1 MSRVLILNMPF
12 ANLRWPN
19 LGPGLLK
26 AALAQ
31 RGIACDLAYLNF
43 DFAERIGLERYTW
56 IADCFAFVLGGERLF
71 AKGYFR
77 GQLPSDEDYFR
88 EVLLTTDPGLS
99 AADVQDYQSAE
110 EHVEPFL
117 DASIRSIDWPRYSI
131 VGFAVSFQPTMPSV
145 CLARRIKQIR
155 PEVKIVFGGA
165 ACEGPM
171 GVELL
176 RQFPVLDYVFLGE
189 ADLTFPPVVKDI
201 LAGRPVRSLP
211 GVVGRDSLCRGT
223 AARGSQSP
231 GVATPGVSELPDNRL
246 PKSPRLRKSSE
257 SEARPP
263 VAALCDPETFTV
275 RDLDALPY
283 PDFDDYFARLRAS
296 PLAAQ
301 IDPLLFFETSRGCW
315 WGEKHHCK
323 FCGLNG
329 STLAFRSK
337 SPKRAIEELRHLVD
351 RYDVHRACSS
361 DNILD
366 HRYFET
372 LLPMLREARLC
383 GAGCQPAPTPVDL
396 AFVYEMKTN
405 LTRRQ
410 VDSLLE
416 AGPGAAQLG
425 IETFA
430 TPVLKL
436 AGKGASALQNLQ
448 TLKWFS
454 EAGIEVK
461 WNLLYGFPG
470 EDPADYATLA
480 ELLPWLYHLAP
491 PLAVGRVRL
500 DRFSPYFEDPDRY
513 GIANPRPNRAFRYV
527 YPFPDESLAELAY
540 YYEYDYAD
548 GRNPLDYAAPAL
560 AAAETWRELSGTVT
574 LRYWDRPDGVLIIT
588 DTRACASAFQHR
600 LTGLERQIYLFCDTG
615 RPLKDIVKLAA
626 DDSARDPAGTR
637 PDEPAL
643 RRILDQWLAER
654 LMFFLDGRYLSL
666 AIRAP
671 ADHEV

>member
-1 MSRVLILNMPF
+1 MSRVLIVNMPF
-12 ANLRWPN
+12 SNLRWPN
-19 LGPGLLK
+19 LGPSLLK
-26 AALAQ
+26 AALAR
-31 RGIACDLAYLNF
+31 RGIGCDMAYLNF
-43 DFAERIGLERYTW
+43 DFAERIGLDRYTW

-71 AKGYFR
+71 AKGYFP
-77 GQLPSDEDYFR
+77 GQLPGDEDYLR
-88 EVLLTTDPGLS
+88 DVLLTADPGLF
-99 AADVQDYQSAE
+99 AADLEDYQSIE
-110 EHVEPFL
+110 RHVESYL
-117 DASIRSIDWPRYSI
+117 DDCLRSTDWSRYAI
-131 VGFAVSFQPTMPSV
+131 VGFPVSFQQTMPSI
-145 CLARRIKQIR
+145 CLARRIKEIR
-155 PEVKIVFGGA
+155 PDVKIIFGGA

-171 GVELL
+171 GVELA
-176 RQFPVLDYVFLGE
+176 RQFPVIDYVFLGE
-189 ADLTFPPVVKDI
+189 ADLTFPRVVEDV
-201 LAGRPVRSLP
+201 LAGRPVRMAP
-211 GVVGRDSLCRGT
+211 GVVGRLGGMSSRSVDMSADEHGD
-223 AARGSQSP
+223 ANDAMP
-231 GVATPGVSELPDNRL
+231 PDR
-246 PKSPRLRKSSE
+246 E
-257 SEARPP
+257 AEARPP
-263 VAALCDPETFTV
+263 VAALCDPKTFMV

-283 PDFDDYFARLRAS
+283 PDFDDYFARLKAS
-296 PLAAQ
+296 PLAAE

-329 STLAFRSK
+329 STLVYRSK
-337 SPKRAIEELRHLVD
+337 GPKRAIDELRYLVD
-351 RYDVHRACSS
+351 RYGVHRACSS

-372 LLPMLREARLC
+372 LLPMLRENRL
-383 GAGCQPAPTPVDL
+383 DL

-410 VDSLLE
+410 VDSLLD
-416 AGPGAAQLG
+416 AGLGAAQLG

-436 AGKGASALQNLQ
+436 AGKGANALQNLQ

-480 ELLPWLYHLAP
+480 ELLPSLYHLAP

-500 DRFSPYFEDPDRY
+500 DRFSPYFEEPARY
-513 GIANPRPNRAFRYV
+513 GIVNPRPNRAFRYV
-527 YPFPDESLAELAY
+527 YPFSDESLAELAY

-548 GRNPLDYAAPAL
+548 GRDPLDYAAPAL
-560 AAAETWRELSGTVT
+560 AAAETWRELNGTVT

-588 DTRACASAFQHR
+588 DTRPCAAAFQHR
-600 LTGLERQIYLFCDTG
+600 LTGLERQIHLFCDTG
-615 RPLKDIVKLAA
+615 RPLKDIRKLAA
-626 DDSARDPAGTR
+626 KDSARNPADAR

-654 LMFFLDGRYLSL
+654 LLVFLDGRYLSL
-666 AIRAP
+666 AMRAP
-671 ADHEV
+671 ANGEV

>member
-12 ANLRWPN
+12 SNLRWPN
-19 LGPGLLK
+19 LGPSLLK

-31 RGIACDLAYLNF
+31 RGIGCDLAYLSF
-43 DFAERIGLERYTW
+43 DFAERIGLDRYTW

-71 AKGYFR
+71 AKDYFR
-77 GQLPSDEDYFR
+77 GQIPSDEDYLR
-88 EVLLTTDPGLS
+88 DVLLPTDPGLS
-99 AADVQDYQSAE
+99 AEDQRDYQSAE

-117 DASIRSIDWPRYSI
+117 DAAMRSIDWLPYAV
-131 VGFAVSFQPTMPSV
+131 VGFAVSFQQTMPSI
-145 CLARRIKQIR
+145 CLARRIKEVR
-155 PEVKIVFGGA
+155 PDVKIVFGGA

-171 GVELL
+171 GEELA
-176 RQFPVLDYVFLGE
+176 RQFPLIDYVFLGE
-189 ADLTFPPVVKDI
+189 ADLTFPLLVEDI
-201 LAGRPVRSLP
+201 LRKHK
-211 GVVGRDSLCRGT
+211 RGHST
-223 AARGSQSP
+223 FRRKVECP
-231 GVATPGVSELPDNRL
+231 L
-246 PKSPRLRKSSE
+246 LRN
-257 SEARPP
+257 
-263 VAALCDPETFTV
+263 
-275 RDLDALPY
+275 LDALPH

-296 PLAAQ
+296 PLAAK

-315 WGEKHHCK
+315 WGQKHHCK

-329 STLAFRSK
+329 SSLAFRSK
-337 SPKRAIEELRHLVD
+337 SPKRAIEELRYLVD
-351 RYDVHRACSS
+351 RYGVHRACSS

-366 HRYFET
+366 HRYFDT

-383 GAGCQPAPTPVDL
+383 GAGCQPAPTRLDL

-416 AGPGAAQLG
+416 AGLGAAQLG
-425 IETFA
+425 IETFS

-470 EDPADYATLA
+470 EDPSDYAALA
-480 ELLPWLYHLAP
+480 ELLPSLYHLVP

-500 DRFSPYFEDPDRY
+500 DRFSPYFEDPARY
-513 GIANPRPNRAFRYV
+513 GIVNPRPNRAFRYV
-527 YPFPDESLAELAY
+527 YPFPDESLARMAY

-548 GRNPLDYAAPAL
+548 GRNPLDYAATAL
-560 AAAETWRELSGTVT
+560 AAAETWQQLQGTVT
-574 LRYWDRPDGVLIIT
+574 LRYWDRPDGVLLIT
-588 DTRACASAFQHR
+588 DTRPCAAAFQHR
-600 LTGLERQIYLFCDTG
+600 LTGLERQIYLFCDAG
-615 RPLKDIVKLAA
+615 RPFKEIVKLTAE
-626 DDSARDPAGTR
+626 DSARNPAR
-637 PDEPAL
+637 PRLDEPAI
-643 RRILDQWLAER
+643 RRILDRWLAER
-654 LMFFLDGRYLSL
+654 LVVFLDGRYLSL

-671 ADHEV
+671 SGT